1 MNRSTSLSLVAIAAA
16 LIAGPA
22 LANDTTAK
30 TREQVQAELAQA
42 VRSGTI
48 VAVGE
53 DSMTLNQQFPGL
65 YPQQAAKAG
74 KTGEQAQAELAQA
87 VRNGD
92 MVVGTSSKLNQLF
105 PDLYPKQVAKA
116 GKTREQVQ
124 AELADAVR
132 TGDIVAV
139 GEDSMTLNQ
148 QFPGLYAQKV
158 VHTNTASSGNGTVS
172 AN

>member
-1 MNRSTSLSLVAIAAA
+1 MNRSTSLSLIAIAAA

-22 LANDTTAK
+22 LADTSGK
-30 TREQVQAELAQA
+30 TRDQVQAELAQA
-42 VRSGTI
+42 VRTGNI

-53 DSMTLNQQFPGL
+53 DSLTLNQQFPGL
-65 YPQQAAKAG
+65 YPQQIAKAG

-92 MVVGTSSKLNQLF
+92 MVVGTSNKMNQMF

-124 AELADAVR
+124 AELAEAVR

-148 QFPGLYAQKV
+148 QFPGFYAQKV
-158 VHTNTASSGNGTVS
+158 AHTNTASSGNGNVS

>member
-22 LANDTTAK
+22 LADTAK

-53 DSMTLNQQFPGL
+53 DSLTLNEQFPGL
-65 YPQQAAKAG
+65 YPQQTAKAG
-74 KTGEQAQAELAQA
+74 KTAEQAQAELTAA

-92 MVVGTSSKLNQLF
+92 MVVGTSSKMNQLF
-105 PDLYPKQVAKA
+105 PDLYPKQAAKA

-139 GEDSMTLNQ
+139 GEDSTTLNQ
-148 QFPGLYAQKV
+148 QFPGLYAQQASY
-158 VHTNTASSGNGTVS
+158 TNTAARKDRAVNF
-172 AN
+172 N

>member
-1 MNRSTSLSLVAIAAA
+1 MNRSTSFSLVAIAAA

-22 LANDTTAK
+22 LADTSAK
-30 TREQVQAELAQA
+30 TRDQVQAELAQA
-42 VRSGTI
+42 VRTGNI

-53 DSMTLNQQFPGL
+53 DSMTLNEQFPGL
-65 YPQQAAKAG
+65 YPQQTAKAG
-74 KTGEQAQAELAQA
+74 KTGEQAQAELAEA

-92 MVVGTSSKLNQLF
+92 IVVGTSSKLNQMF
-105 PDLYPKQVAKA
+105 PDLYPKQAAKA
-116 GKTREQVQ
+116 GKTREQVKT
-124 AELADAVR
+124 ELAEAVR

-148 QFPGLYAQKV
+148 QFPGFYAQKA
-158 VHTNTASSGNGTVS
+158 VHTNTASSGNGAVS